1 MQCLISQPPCCFTMY
16 LLSIYYESTIVLVTG
31 QLKGIR
37 WVFVLI
43 KPQQRGKCKHSSLLT
58 KVIYSKWQGRRRVRN
73 VSKLLYPQQHT
84 CSKYNSRREH
94 TGGQG
99 AQVSQS
105 GQYISL
111 ILTIKSLQ
119 EETVSYLYLQGTEPG
134 GPQMSVKWR
143 GRVNCVPRQLLQN
156 ISTLNSFER
165 FCTSK
170 YKFDLNFPL
179 VTKVKNEFHITLEI
193 LQNNQNVRQFC
204 AIFQRSLCF
213 TS

>member
-1 MQCLISQPPCCFTMY
+1 MRVSKSASLTFQLRTFICSLGNVMQCLISQPPCCFTMY

-134 GPQMSVKWR
+134 GPQMSVIME
-143 GRVNCVPRQLLQN
+143 RQSELCTQATPLEHF
-156 ISTLNSFER
+156 NS
-165 FCTSK
+165 
-170 YKFDLNFPL
+170 
-179 VTKVKNEFHITLEI
+179 
-193 LQNNQNVRQFC
+193 
-204 AIFQRSLCF
+204 
-213 TS
+213 